1 MKSGCI
7 YWRLLCFL
15 SRWGPFGVAL
25 IARSLKNVVSG
36 AWPLAL
42 GVAIG
47 DVVWPVLALLTFG
60 QLVAVHAAV
69 LTGLK
74 YLTIIVFMV
83 MGVALIMARVDKL

>member
-15 SRWGPFGVAL
+15 TRRGPFGVVL
-25 IARSLKNVVSG
+25 IARSLKNGFSG

-47 DVVWPVLALLTFG
+47 DVVCPVLALITLG
-60 QLVAVHAAV
+60 QLVGGAFGRA
-69 LTGLK
+69 
-74 YLTIIVFMV
+74 
-83 MGVALIMARVDKL
+83 DCS